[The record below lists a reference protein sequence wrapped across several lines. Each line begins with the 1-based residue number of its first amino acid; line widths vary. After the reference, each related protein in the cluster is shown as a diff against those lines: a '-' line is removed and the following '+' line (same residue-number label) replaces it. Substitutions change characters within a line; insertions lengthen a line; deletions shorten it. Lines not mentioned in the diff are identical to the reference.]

1 MAGVISTAYVNFRVI
16 CRIRLITLRL
26 LQFLSCPTSTVYY
39 TKVSEQNFILNLL
52 SPMNFL
58 TKSAFIFSLKTT
70 LAAFLAFYLA
80 LELNLEKPTWSLTTV
95 YVVSQIYT
103 ASTVSKSLF
112 RLAGTVLGGVFIFL
126 IYPSTVM
133 YPVMFSLAVSCWVA
147 VCLYLSLH
155 DRTPKSYIFMLAGY
169 SAAIMGFPDVTT
181 PSDISYTVI
190 SRIEEVAVG
199 IIISSLVHV
208 LIFPV
213 SMRSLLENSV
223 NNWYQQAKKVCGS
236 LLTQHQSADSPE
248 RDQILVQMANYPLN
262 VEVLM
267 THCAYE
273 ANQVQRLVR
282 LVSAQYQHLSYL
294 VPTLTAIEKRLKLLA
309 AENIQLPEEM
319 QLSVTRF
326 LAWLD
331 DSAEE
336 NSESVT
342 RQLEETQSIIQQ
354 RFLTN
359 ELGTEQSL
367 LFTGL
372 IERLQNFVRI
382 LTAYHGVEVRL
393 SQLKRRRGKPEV
405 MHRKKY
411 VDEGMAALSSFTAF
425 IATFVCCLLW
435 IGTGW
440 SSGSNAAMFA
450 AVTCSFFATHDS
462 PIGGMRIFM
471 KGVVIAIAISI
482 FYSMVIIPRAITFEA
497 LIICLSP
504 ALIFMGL
511 IIANPATN
519 FIGLI
524 IATQLPGYI
533 GFSHDF
539 APNTFSTINAALST
553 TVGIVLSLVITLLI
567 RNKRPS
573 WIARRALRAGL
584 RELLQLL
591 GDIRLQKSTLL
602 QRQQFIQRMLD
613 RINIILPRNVV
624 DPGINMTMENNLIT
638 ELWLGANLFDFY
650 GRYYQ
655 ILQQAGVRTDPLFH
669 EISLYLKRRLK
680 NIHELPGGDV
690 LRELERVLVQMEPL
704 AKNNINLYMPFYFV
718 FNIRLA
724 LFPAVRWSSSQGQWQ
739 LSGDVE

>member
-1 MAGVISTAYVNFRVI
+1 
-16 CRIRLITLRL
+16 
-26 LQFLSCPTSTVYY
+26 
-39 TKVSEQNFILNLL
+39 
-52 SPMNFL
+52 MNFL

-80 LELNLEKPTWSLTTV
+80 LKLNLEKPTWSLTTV

-112 RLAGTVLGGVFIFL
+112 RLAGTVLGGMFIFL

-133 YPVMFSLAVSCWVA
+133 YPLLFNFAVSGWVA

-181 PSDISYTVI
+181 PSDITYTVI

-208 LIFPV
+208 LVFPV
-213 SMRSLLENSV
+213 SMKSLLENSV
-223 NNWYQQAKKVCGS
+223 NNWYQQAKKVCSS

-267 THCAYE
+267 THGAYE
-273 ANQVQRLVR
+273 ASQVQRLVR
-282 LVSAQYQHLSYL
+282 LVSVQYQHLSYL

-309 AENIQLPEEM
+309 KENILLPDVV
-319 QLSVTRF
+319 QQSIQHFLS
-326 LAWLD
+326 WLD
-331 DSAEE
+331 DSVDE
-336 NSESVT
+336 NTETVT
-342 RQLEETQSIIQQ
+342 RHLEETQEIIQQ
-354 RFLTN
+354 SFLNN
-359 ELGTEQSL
+359 EFGTEESL
-367 LFTGL
+367 LYTGL

-393 SQLKRRRGKPEV
+393 SQLKRRRGKTEV
-405 MHRKKY
+405 PHRRKY

-425 IATFVCCLLW
+425 IATFVSCLFW

-440 SSGSNAAMFA
+440 SNGANAAMFA
-450 AVTCSFFATHDS
+450 AVTCSFFATQDS

-471 KGVVIAIAISI
+471 KGVLIAIAVSI
-482 FYSMVIIPRAITFEA
+482 LYSMVIIPRAITFEA

-504 ALIFMGL
+504 ALIMLGL

-539 APNTFSTINAALST
+539 SPDTFATINAAIST
-553 TVGIVLSLVITLLI
+553 SFGILLSLWITLMI

-573 WIARRALRAGL
+573 WTAKRALRAGI

-591 GDIRLQKSTLL
+591 GDIRLLKSSLS

-613 RINIILPRNVV
+613 RINIILPRNKA
-624 DPGINMTMENNLIT
+624 DPGITMTMENNLIT

-655 ILQQAGVRTDPLFH
+655 LLSRTGIKTDPLFY
-669 EISLYLKRRLK
+669 EISRYLKKRLK
-680 NIHELPGGDV
+680 NIHEMPGGDL
-690 LRELERVLVQMEPL
+690 LRELEKVLAVMEPL
-704 AKNNINLYMPFYFV
+704 AKNNKNLYMPFYFL
-718 FNIRLA
+718 FNIRLT
-724 LFPAVRWSSSQGQWQ
+724 LFPGVRWNNSQGQWQ